1 MGLSFQSFFSMLYH
15 GTAIAGT
22 LGAYAVNRVDYVPMV
37 KQICT
42 HLSAINIFYV
52 KFFQWFTSSLRLDD
66 REINQELTEYFT
78 TYKDKVPF
86 TPDDID
92 TSALAEVVR
101 EIQSTGGTLRLEST
115 SEPVNSGTV
124 ALVFR
129 GQLTDAAGATR
140 PVAVKVLR
148 TGIQAKMCQMYTH
161 YTLFAR
167 LLRYIPGYNMDVFD
181 MIRDTKD
188 TFFAQADMPTEAA
201 NIMLFHRRFRG
212 NKNIIIPYVYG
223 STTNAIVMDYL
234 ESYPLEWQNNDYRA
248 YCNIFTQFLMT
259 AYFIKEIYH
268 GDMHMGN
275 LVFMKDPVTHAH
287 RLGVIDFGVV
297 GTLTV
302 DSQNFIYNLLETF
315 SNNDYKAL
323 VGTYVTYVVK
333 LKNLTNPVMVA
344 DITRNAI
351 ESLERHK
358 CTNIYEFSHTH
369 LFLLQRELNRYNLVL
384 DKNINIYLF
393 SVLAMI
399 ETLKELSSKDI
410 ESNITLVFNRLNN
423 TLNDNLDP

>member
-1 MGLSFQSFFSMLYH
+1 MGLSFQSLSSSLSSLYH

-22 LGAYAVNRVDYVPMV
+22 LATYAVGYIAYVPMV

-42 HLSAINIFYV
+42 HLAGINIFYV

-66 REINQELTEYFT
+66 REINQELTEYFA

-86 TPDDID
+86 APADID
-92 TSALAEVVR
+92 TAALT
-101 EIQSTGGTLRLEST
+101 EIVQEIAATGGTLRLDST
-115 SEPVNSGTV
+115 TEPVNSGTV

-129 GQLTDAAGATR
+129 GQLTDAAGVTH

-148 TGIQAKMCQMYTH
+148 TGIQAKMVQMYAH
-161 YTLFAR
+161 YRRFAR
-167 LLRYIPGYNMDVFD
+167 FLRAIPGYNIDVFD
-181 MIRDTKD
+181 MICDTKD

-212 NKNIIIPYVYG
+212 HKNIVIPYVYG
-223 STTNAIVMDYL
+223 VTPKGIVMDFL
-234 ESYPLEWQNNDYRA
+234 ESYALEWQNNDYRA
-248 YCNIFTQFLMT
+248 YCSIFTQFLMI

-275 LVFMKDPVTHAH
+275 LVFMKDPRTGTH

-333 LKNLTNPVMVA
+333 LKSLTDPAMLA
-344 DITRNAI
+344 EITKNAI
-351 ESLERHK
+351 ESLEKHH
-358 CTNIYEFSHTH
+358 CTNIYDFSHTH

-399 ETLKELSSKDI
+399 ETLKELSSKDV
-410 ESNITLVFNRLNN
+410 ESNLTLVFNRLNN
-423 TLNDNLDP
+423 ALNDI

>member
-1 MGLSFQSFFSMLYH
+1 MRPWNFFTSFTSSLYH
-15 GTAIAGT
+15 ATAIAGT
-22 LGAYAVNRVDYVPMV
+22 LGVYALGQVEYVPMV

-42 HLSAINIFYV
+42 HLSGINIFYV

-66 REINQELTEYFT
+66 RDINQALTEYFA

-86 TPDDID
+86 TPADID
-92 TSALAEVVR
+92 TAALAEVNQ
-101 EIQSTGGTLRLEST
+101 EIEKTGGTLRLDST
-115 SEPVNSGTV
+115 EPVNSGTV

-129 GQLTDAAGATR
+129 GQLTDAAGVTH

-148 TGIQAKMCQMYTH
+148 TGIQAKMRQMYTH

-212 NKNIIIPYVYG
+212 NRNIIIPFVYG
-223 STTNAIVMDYL
+223 FTSKGIVMDYL
-234 ESYPLEWQNNDYRA
+234 ESYALEWQNNDYRA
-248 YCNIFTQFLMT
+248 YCSIFTQFLMT

-275 LVFMKDPVTHAH
+275 LVFMKDPVTRAH

-333 LKNLTNPVMVA
+333 LKSLTDPVMLA
-344 DITRNAI
+344 EITKNAI
-351 ESLERHK
+351 ESLERHN
-358 CTNIYEFSHTH
+358 CTNIYEFCHTH

-399 ETLKELSSKDI
+399 ETLKELSSKDV
-410 ESNITLVFNRLNN
+410 ESNLTIVFNRLNN
-423 TLNDNLDP
+423 VLNDI